1 MVQIPSE
8 FYIDV
13 GWMNGLN
20 MAVARQ
26 MRFGRDVIFTYGPLG
41 YLSFPFF
48 PEADP
53 QLVRFFLLT
62 CYASAVYAAWRL
74 LYQEGVTLLSGL
86 ALSASATAILFLDLS
101 IWNRNIFS
109 VRIIG
114 LLLVTNILSRCHVW
128 GTIWFDLAL

>member
-53 QLVRFFLLT
+53 QLVRFFF
-62 CYASAVYAAWRL
+62 ADL
-74 LYQEGVTLLSGL
+74 LYLGCVCRL
-86 ALSASATAILFLDLS
+86 ATIISRGCNPAVRTCSERKRY
-101 IWNRNIFS
+101 RNIVS
-109 VRIIG
+109 
-114 LLLVTNILSRCHVW
+114 
-128 GTIWFDLAL
+128 